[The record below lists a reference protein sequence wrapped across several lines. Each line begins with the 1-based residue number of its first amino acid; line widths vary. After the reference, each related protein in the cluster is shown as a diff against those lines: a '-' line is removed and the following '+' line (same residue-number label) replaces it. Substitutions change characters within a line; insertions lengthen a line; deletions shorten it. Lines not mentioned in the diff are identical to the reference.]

1 MIFDTLQNAKQ
12 YFPLGQSYEMAFAFI
27 TRAVKEDLPIGKYEL
42 DGDSVYAMV
51 QEYNTKEEA
60 DARFEGHQKYID
72 LQYILSGTEV
82 MQAINLA
89 NATVEI
95 PYDVEKDLAFYQNAE
110 NATTA
115 ILSAQ
120 AFAIF
125 FPHDIHRPGM
135 ALNNI
140 PSRVKKIVVKIKV

>member
-12 YFPLGQSYEMAFAFI
+12 YFPLGQAYEMAFAFI
-27 TRAVKEDLPIGKYEL
+27 TRADKEDLPIGKYEL

-82 MQAINLA
+82 MQAIDLA

-95 PYDVEKDLAFYQNAE
+95 PYDVEKDFAFYQNAE

-120 AFAIF
+120 TFAIF
-125 FPHDIHRPGM
+125 FPHDIHRPGI

-140 PSRVKKIVVKIKV
+140 PSPVKKIVVKIKV